1 MNNISSIQK
10 AVTIFKKNNCPLA
23 LMHTTNLYPTPDRLI
38 RLGAMIEMR
47 DAFPDLIYGLS
58 DHSIDNL
65 AAKTAISIGAMI
77 IERHFTD
84 TRKGPDII
92 CSMNGSELKKL
103 IEDSKELLNLEVV
116 KKRQQK
122 RKKLRKSLL
131 LQVLYLTKI

>member
-1 MNNISSIQK
+1 
-10 AVTIFKKNNCPLA
+10 
-23 LMHTTNLYPTPDRLI
+23 
-38 RLGAMIEMR
+38 MIEMR

-84 TRKGPDII
+84 TRKRKGPDII

-103 IEDSKELLNLEVV
+103 IEDSKKLLNLEVV